1 MADGFDCTQCGTFAN
16 PAVYRP
22 GTPERLRMEATR
34 KCRDCSAGDVL
45 GTDDELPG
53 ILDSWDAQ
61 ERLTAWRDAAVA
73 RHLAEAGAV
82 HPAVHTPTRI
92 MQWLEQRNWWREPD
106 PDPNR
111 WAVEWANADAQQHV
125 YVPQHADTADY
136 AMRAYDLLCI
146 AAVAADLTLNQALA
160 EVAAMPE
167 EWSW

>member
-1 MADGFDCTQCGTFAN
+1 MAAMPYTGADDDLAELLDDAWTTGAPTG
-16 PAVYRP
+16 
-22 GTPERLRMEATR
+22 
-34 KCRDCSAGDVL
+34 VL
-45 GTDDELPG
+45 DLAR
-53 ILDSWDAQ
+53 IY
-61 ERLTAWRDAAVA
+61 AWRDAAVA